1 MLEPI
6 LIFIIFLGPLVFFHE
21 LGHFLFAR
29 LFGVRV
35 EVFSIGFGPK
45 LLKYKKGDTEYCWS
59 LIPLGG
65 YVKMFGDN
73 PLTKDEI
80 PEEDRPHSFTHKN
93 KWQRFWIVVGGPLA
107 NFILAYF
114 IFYALLVSGE
124 RIPEIRIGVIDKVD
138 ILYTKGFRSGDVI
151 KRVNGNEVYNPG
163 DVIVEGSDEI
173 NGIVVDRSGVE
184 VAIPSA
190 VSGTD
195 FQDSFAKAP
204 LMRAP
209 VVVDGTGNRYAVSP
223 SSTSVN
229 WDVAIDQ
236 MHELVPAPTKLYL
249 FSIAKGAVVKKGD
262 SYAQLKTEEK
272 ASKTVELPESDNLLQ
287 SLRISGYYPADLMI
301 KSVNMKSPADKAGL
315 REGNVIVGVNG
326 KDLNSFYDLRNAIDK
341 APKGNVVLN
350 IISDG
355 KKSDVN
361 VTPDIKESNG
371 RKIKL
376 IGVYSAGVFQ
386 GIRFFHTSSRGFFK
400 SFYYAFPRTWESII
414 KTVDGFKKL
423 ITAEVS
429 AKNIGGPVAIA
440 KVATDSF
447 NTSFSYFFQL
457 MALISINLGIINLF
471 PIPVLDGG
479 HIVFIFLEILNR
491 GPVSRRKMEI
501 AQQLGLSLLL
511 MLMIGA
517 LYNDVVRFF

>member
-21 LGHFLFAR
+21 LGHFFFAR

-45 LLKYKKGDTEYCWS
+45 LLKWKKGDTEYCWS

-73 PLTKDEI
+73 PLTKDEV
-80 PEEDRPHSFTHKN
+80 PMEDRPFSFTHKN
-93 KWQRFWIVVGGPLA
+93 KWQRFWIVMGGPLA

-114 IFYALLVSGE
+114 IFYFLLVAGE
-124 RIPEIRIGVIDKVD
+124 RIPEIRLGVIAKDN
-138 ILYTKGFRSGDVI
+138 ILYEKGFRSGDVI
-151 KRVNGNEVYNPG
+151 KKVNGNDVYNPS
-163 DVIVEGSDEI
+163 DVIIEGQKEVSGLEVERYGKL
-173 NGIVVDRSGVE
+173 VT
-184 VAIPSA
+184 IPSSI
-190 VSGTD
+190 SGDT
-195 FQDSFAKAP
+195 FQEAFAKAP

-209 VVVDGTGNRYAVSP
+209 VVVDGKGNRFAVSL
-223 SSTSVN
+223 SNETVN
-229 WDVAIDQ
+229 WDFSLDQ
-236 MHELVPAPTKLYL
+236 FTDFKGQPAYLYN
-249 FSIAKGAVVKKGD
+249 IKKDADVRKSD
-262 SYAQLKTEEK
+262 SYATLPIEGKFVQEVSVGTEEDLL
-272 ASKTVELPESDNLLQ
+272 SK
-287 SLRISGYYPADLMI
+287 LRSIGYYPADLAV
-301 KSVNMKSPADKAGL
+301 KSVNMKSPADRAGL
-315 REGNVIVGVNG
+315 REGYIIAGVNG
-326 KDLNSFYDLRNAIDK
+326 VDLNSFYGLRNAIDK
-341 APKGNVVLN
+341 AKDGPVTLN
-350 IISDG
+350 IVSNG
-355 KKSDVN
+355 TKKDIQ
-361 VTPDIKESNG
+361 VTPDVTEKKG

-386 GIRFFHTSSRGFFK
+386 GIRFYHTSSRGLIN
-400 SFYYAFPRTWESII
+400 SLYYAFPRTWESTV
-414 KTVDGFKKL
+414 KTFEGFKKL

-429 AKNIGGPVAIA
+429 PKNIGGPLAIG

-479 HIVFIFLEILNR
+479 HIMFIFLEILNR

>member
-1 MLEPI
+1 MLEQI

-45 LLKYKKGDTEYCWS
+45 LIKYKKGDTEYAWS

-73 PLTKDEI
+73 PLNKDEI
-80 PEEDRPHSFTHKN
+80 SEEDRPHSFTHKN
-93 KWQRFWIVVGGPLA
+93 KWQRFWIVMGGPLA

-124 RIPEIRIGVIDKVD
+124 RIPEIRIGVIEKTD
-138 ILYTKGFRSGDVI
+138 ILYSKGLRSGDVI
-151 KRVNGNEVYNPG
+151 KKVNGVPVYNPS
-163 DVIVEGSDEI
+163 DVIVEGQEEI
-173 NGIVVDRSGVE
+173 KGIVVSRSGLD
-184 VAIPSA
+184 VAIPTS
-190 VSGTD
+190 VSGED
-195 FQDSFAKAP
+195 FQESFAKSP

-209 VVVDGTGNRYAVSP
+209 VITDGKGGRFAVSLTEDKVDWNL
-223 SSTSVN
+223 SL
-229 WDVAIDQ
+229 DQ
-236 MHELVPAPTKLYL
+236 IQHSESPILKVTL
-249 FSIAKGAVVKKGD
+249 FKVKKDATPKKGD
-262 SYAQLKTEEK
+262 SYATLELEKDSTETLTLSDPKKPLESLKE
-272 ASKTVELPESDNLLQ
+272 AGFFP
-287 SLRISGYYPADLMI
+287 IDLMI
-301 KSVNMKSPADKAGL
+301 KSVNMKSPSDLAGL
-315 REGNVIVGVNG
+315 KGGNVIVGVDG
-326 KDLNSFYDLRNAIDK
+326 KKLNSFYDLRNAIDK
-341 APKGNVVLN
+341 AKVGAVNLQVIVNGVEEN
-350 IISDG
+350 ISL
-355 KKSDVN
+355 
-361 VTPDIKESNG
+361 TPQVKTVKNK
-371 RKIKL
+371 KIKL
-376 IGVYSAGVFQ
+376 IGVYSGGVFQ
-386 GIRFFHTSSRGFFK
+386 GIRFYNTSSRGFFS
-400 SFYYAFPRTWESII
+400 SFYYAFPRTWESIL
-414 KTVDGFKKL
+414 KTADGFKKL

-429 AKNIGGPVAIA
+429 AKNIGGPLAIG

-479 HIVFIFLEILNR
+479 HIMFIFLEVLNR

-511 MLMIGA
+511 MLMVGA

>member
-1 MLEPI
+1 MMLEPI

-21 LGHFLFAR
+21 LGHFFFAR

-45 LLKYKKGDTEYCWS
+45 ILKYKKGDTEYAWS

-73 PLTKDEI
+73 PLLKDEI
-80 PEEDRPHSFTHKN
+80 PEEDRKFTFTHKT
-93 KWQRFWIVVGGPLA
+93 KWQRFWIVMGGPLA
-107 NFILAYF
+107 NFILAYV
-114 IFYALLVSGE
+114 IFYALLVAGE
-124 RIPEIRIGVIDKVD
+124 RIPEIRIGVLDKTNV
-138 ILYTKGFRSGDVI
+138 LYEAGYRSGDVI
-151 KRVNGNEVYNPG
+151 KKIKGKDVYNPS
-163 DVIVEGSDEI
+163 DVIVEGQS
-173 NGIVVDRSGVE
+173 E
-184 VAIPSA
+184 VAGVIVERDGARVTISSA
-190 VSGTD
+190 VSGED
-195 FQDSFAKAP
+195 FQKSFSKSP

-209 VVVDGTGNRYAVSP
+209 VIVDGNGNRFAVSYDQN
-223 SSTSVN
+223 STN
-229 WDVAIDQ
+229 WNKSLDQ
-236 MHELVPAPTKLYL
+236 FKDESRKQLYL
-249 FSIAKGAVVKKGD
+249 FPVPKDAVVKKGD
-262 SYAQLKTEEK
+262 SYAELKTEGK
-272 ASKTVELPESDNLLQ
+272 YSKVINVDADYPIKT
-287 SLRISGYYPADLMI
+287 LRAAGYFPADLMI
-301 KSVNMKSPADKAGL
+301 KSVNMKSPADRAGL
-315 REGNVIVGVNG
+315 REGNVILGVNG
-326 KDLNSFYDLRNAIDK
+326 EELNSFYDLRSAIDK
-341 APKGNVVLN
+341 AASGAVKLS
-350 IISDG
+350 IMADG
-355 KKSDVN
+355 KEKEIS

-371 RKIKL
+371 KKIKL

-386 GIRFFHTSSRGFFK
+386 GIRFYHTSSRGLLN
-400 SFYYAFPRTWESII
+400 SLYYAFPRTWESIV
-414 KTVDGFKKL
+414 KTFDGFKKL

-429 AKNIGGPVAIA
+429 AKNIGGPLAIG

-479 HIVFIFLEILNR
+479 HIMFIFLEVLNR

>member
-1 MLEPI
+1 MMLEPI

-21 LGHFLFAR
+21 LGHFFFAR

-45 LLKYKKGDTEYCWS
+45 ILKYKKGDTEYAWS

-73 PLTKDEI
+73 PLLKDEI
-80 PEEDRPHSFTHKN
+80 PEEDRKFTFTHKT
-93 KWQRFWIVVGGPLA
+93 KWQRFWIVMGGPLA

-114 IFYALLVSGE
+114 IFYALLVAGE
-124 RIPEIRIGVIDKVD
+124 RIPEIRIGVLDKTN
-138 ILYTKGFRSGDVI
+138 ILYEKGFRSGDVI
-151 KRVNGNEVYNPG
+151 KKVKGNPVYNPS
-163 DVIVEGSDEI
+163 DVIVEGQAEI
-173 NGIVVDRSGVE
+173 SGVVVNRNGSE
-184 VAIPSA
+184 VAIPSP
-190 VSGTD
+190 VSGKD
-195 FQDSFAKAP
+195 FQESFAKSP

-209 VVVDGTGNRYAVSP
+209 VVVNDKGVRFAVSFD
-223 SSTSVN
+223 STSVN
-229 WDVAIDQ
+229 WDKSLDQ
-236 MHELVPAPTKLYL
+236 FNDDNRSELFFY
-249 FSIAKGAVVKKGD
+249 SIKKDATVKKGD
-262 SYAQLKTEEK
+262 SYAMLKTEK
-272 ASKTVELPESDNLLQ
+272 DYSNKIELDSTKDKVLQ
-287 SLRISGYYPADLMI
+287 LRERGFYPADLMI

-315 REGNVIVGVNG
+315 REGNVILGVNG
-326 KDLNSFYDLRNAIDK
+326 VNLNSFYDLRNAIDK
-341 APKGNVVLN
+341 ANEGPVTIN
-350 IISDG
+350 IIADG
-355 KKSDVN
+355 QEREIR

-371 RKIKL
+371 KKIKL

-386 GIRFFHTSSRGFFK
+386 GIRFFHTNSRGLIN
-400 SFYYAFPRTWESII
+400 SLYYAFPRTWESIV
-414 KTVDGFKKL
+414 KTFDGFKKL

-429 AKNIGGPVAIA
+429 AKNIGGPLAIG

-479 HIVFIFLEILNR
+479 HIMFIFLEILNG